1 MALSRINTNQI
12 VDGAVATADIAD
24 GLITTAKLADGAVT
38 TAKITDGN
46 ISTAKLADDAVTTA
60 KVNPSQTDI
69 TSVGT
74 LTGLNI
80 RNSSSTGPSLNIG
93 TTSTSVAD
101 GGFIGGILFDAGSSN
116 TACAR
121 IQALSNGTD
130 EGGADFSFE
139 CRESGA
145 SFIEKMRILGSG
157 HVGIG
162 VTDPT
167 EFNSYGNGL
176 VINKS
181 SQSGSAGISLISAT
195 NGYGSIYFND
205 GTGNNTIAKIEY
217 FHTNNEFKTATN
229 GQVKHKIQ
237 ENGTHVFTMKDTDG
251 GTNTAI
257 WGSGT
262 NSYIQGVSGEIYA
275 RDSAG
280 NNTLLSPH
288 RFEYIPDG
296 ASEEGAWAYLSKK
309 SDSNIKTEKDEDG
322 NDVSIVDTTEA
333 KDFTYVNVDM
343 MKVVREVEKLT
354 GTKLV
359 YTGNQDGDDGSTVK
373 DNIIQ
378 DLIKRIETLEGS

>member
-1 MALSRINTNQI
+1 MGHVGKTVTQNI
-12 VDGAVATADIAD
+12 VSGSE
-24 GLITTAKLADGAVT
+24 
-38 TAKITDGN
+38 ITDGTVV
-46 ISTAKLADDAVTTA
+46 TADLADDAVTQA
-60 KVNPSQTDI
+60 KIGADA
-69 TSVGT
+69 VGT
-74 LTGLNI
+74 TELANDVAISTSGAISTSNNLTV
-80 RNSSSTGPSLNIG
+80 RNASSTGPTVNIG

-101 GGFIGGILFDAGSSN
+101 GGYVGGILFDAGSSN
-116 TACAR
+116 TATAR

-145 SFIEKMRILGSG
+145 SFTEKMRILGSG

-205 GTGNNTIAKIEY
+205 GVGNNTIAKIEY

-262 NSYIQGVSGEIYA
+262 SSYIQAVSGELFA

-280 NNTLLSPH
+280 NNTQISPH
-288 RFEYIPDG
+288 NFQYIPEG
-296 ASEEGAWAYLSKK
+296 KSEEHAWSFINKK
-309 SDSNIKTEKDEDG
+309 TASNIKTEKDEDG
-322 NDVSIVDTTEA
+322 KDVPV
-333 KDFTYVNVDM
+333 
-343 MKVVREVEKLT
+343 
-354 GTKLV
+354 
-359 YTGNQDGDDGSTVK
+359 
-373 DNIIQ
+373 
-378 DLIKRIETLEGS
+378 